1 MAANALLSY
10 QISITY
16 SPLIDGQWPVVSH
29 LFVYLPHLYLTTKT
43 LYRLRIP
50 LFFHAVYCLC
60 VFLLDVSLDTRL
72 LCYFLRHPP
81 PILHLLY
88 LTLFGQ
94 RSTQRPCFD
103 PVHRPSHRR
112 KIGRAIF
119 ESWEP
124 IRRSDCGAT
133 PDSKRGECNHE
144 GRLDF
149 RFWKRCTYICDAEN
163 ADVTVMVQCMLVY
176 ISGQ

>member
-1 MAANALLSY
+1 MASRQSFICLSTPSLSHDENLVSTTDSIILPCSILLMCIPPGRLSR
-10 QISITY
+10 Y
-16 SPLIDGQWPVVSH
+16 STVV
-29 LFVYLPHLYLTTKT
+29 LFLT
-43 LYRLRIP
+43 
-50 LFFHAVYCLC
+50 
-60 VFLLDVSLDTRL
+60 SS
-72 LCYFLRHPP
+72 PP